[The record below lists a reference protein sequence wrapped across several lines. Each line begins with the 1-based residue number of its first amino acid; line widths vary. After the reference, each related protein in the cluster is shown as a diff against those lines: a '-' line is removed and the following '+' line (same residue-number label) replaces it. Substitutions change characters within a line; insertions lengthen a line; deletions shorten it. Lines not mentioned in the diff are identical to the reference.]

1 MMASDGVL
9 LRVTGLSK
17 VFETKKARVAALSAV
32 SFSMCRGEM
41 VGYLGSNGAGKT
53 TTVRAILGLLKPT
66 AGTVEIQAQRVGFV
80 LDVPSLYPQLTLK
93 DNLRFYSAL
102 LGVPFER
109 AKDCLALVGMS
120 GHVDAR
126 VGTFSLGMKK
136 RAELARALLNQPELL
151 LLDEPFSDLDPSAQ
165 ADLREILRE
174 QRSTGVSML
183 LTSHDL
189 YNVQLLSTRFFFL
202 KQGRL
207 VRDLPASSASS
218 SRELEIL
225 YHATLGEQDVQSNV
239 S

>member
-1 MMASDGVL
+1 MASDDVM

-17 VFETKKARVAALSAV
+17 VFENRKERVEALAGV
-32 SFSMCRGEM
+32 SFSIRKGEA
-41 VGYLGSNGAGKT
+41 VGYLGLNGAGKT
-53 TTVRAILGLLKPT
+53 TTVRAILGLLRPS
-66 AGTVEIQAQRVGFV
+66 AGIVETKAQRVGFV
-80 LDVPSLYPQLTLK
+80 LDVPSLYPQRTLK
-93 DNLRFYSAL
+93 DNLGFYSAV

-120 GHVDAR
+120 AHIDAR

-136 RAELARALLNQPELL
+136 RAEIARALLNQPELL
-151 LLDEPFSDLDPSAQ
+151 MLDEPFSGLDPSAQ
-165 ADLREILRE
+165 ASLRNILRE

-189 YNVQLLSTRFFFL
+189 YNVRLLSTRFFFL

-207 VRDLPASSASS
+207 VGDLPASSAGS

-225 YHATLGEQDVQSNV
+225 YHATLGEQDVQSDV